1 MVPLFVLPQKLDM
14 SRKHDQTNFQ
24 KFSQKRRFEEED
36 EEIQFSSNQSKS
48 HRYRSDTEEFRC
60 VECKQMVFPPGYGT
74 DQRNHCPNCLTSL
87 HLDNTP
93 GDRKATCGSKMEA
106 ISIWVRK
113 GEWVILHRCKG
124 CGVIHANRIGPDDNE
139 ALLLSLAAQAMAKPS
154 FRLFVE
160 SPVGDPPDEIG

>member
-1 MVPLFVLPQKLDM
+1 M
-14 SRKHDQTNFQ
+14 SRNIDQTNFQ
-24 KFSQKRRFEEED
+24 KISKKKRFEDED
-36 EEIQFSSNQSKS
+36 EENSFSHVKKKS
-48 HRYRSDTEEFRC
+48 HRFRSDTEEFRC
-60 VECKQMVFPPGYGT
+60 VECKQMVFPPGFGT

-93 GDRKATCGSKMEA
+93 GDRAAICGSKMEA

-154 FRLFVE
+154 FRLFSE
-160 SPVGDPPDEIG
+160 TPEEDPPESFR

>member
-1 MVPLFVLPQKLDM
+1 MFCFAANTGM
-14 SRKHDQTNFQ
+14 SRNNDQVNFQ
-24 KFSQKRRFEEED
+24 KISKKNRYIDED
-36 EEIQFSSNQSKS
+36 EDRDVTTSKKKS

-93 GDRKATCGSKMEA
+93 GDRAATCGSKMEA

-154 FRLFVE
+154 FRLFSE
-160 SPVGDPPDEIG
+160 SPVENPPD

>member
-1 MVPLFVLPQKLDM
+1 M
-14 SRKHDQTNFQ
+14 SRNNDQKNFQ
-24 KFSQKRRFEEED
+24 KISKKKRFLEED
-36 EEIQFSSNQSKS
+36 EEIHYPSVKKKS
-48 HRYRSDTEEFRC
+48 HRFRSDTDEFRC
-60 VECKQMVFPPGYGT
+60 VECKQMVFPPGFGT

-93 GDRKATCGSKMEA
+93 GDRAATCGSKMEA

-139 ALLLSLAAQAMAKPS
+139 ALLVSLAAQAMAKPS
-154 FRLFVE
+154 FRLFAE
-160 SPVGDPPDEIG
+160 SPVEDPPDLFG

>member
-1 MVPLFVLPQKLDM
+1 M
-14 SRKHDQTNFQ
+14 SRESDLSKFQ
-24 KFSQKRRFEEED
+24 KFSKKKRFDDED
-36 EEIQFSSNQSKS
+36 EDISFSNSQTRSF
-48 HRYRSDTEEFRC
+48 RFRSDLGEFRC

-74 DQRNHCPNCLTSL
+74 GQRNHCPNCLTSL
-87 HLDNTP
+87 HIDSAP
-93 GDRKATCGSKMEA
+93 GDRSANCGSKMEA

-154 FRLFVE
+154 FRLFEENPVE
-160 SPVGDPPDEIG
+160 VPPDESR

>member
-14 SRKHDQTNFQ
+14 VRETEQSKFQ
-24 KFSQKRRFEEED
+24 KFSKKKRFDDED
-36 EEIQFSSNQSKS
+36 EDFSSLKSKTKS
-48 HRYRSDTEEFRC
+48 HRFRSDEEEFRC
-60 VECKQMVFPPGYGT
+60 VECKQMVFPPGFGT

-87 HLDNTP
+87 HLDNSP

-139 ALLLSLAAQAMAKPS
+139 ALLVSLASQAMAKPS
-154 FRLFVE
+154 FRLFRE
-160 SPVGDPPDEIG
+160 SPVEDPPDDKC